1 MNPSTLTEI
10 TRLKMKTLA
19 VISHKGGTGKSTLA
33 IHLAVQAQ
41 SEGRDTLLV
50 DLDNQSS
57 TVAGWA
63 SIRTDKHPL
72 AVTAQVSDITELQLQ
87 AIDEGFDLLILD
99 CPPYL
104 NDDTDLIT
112 KLADFTILPTTPRF
126 ADICTLPREID
137 KIHQPFSVVLNSC
150 TPDSVGQTSFKT
162 AQVYQ
167 MLNDADIPV
176 SPVHITRLEAFTEAL
191 NYGQG
196 VAEFQSNGKVSKQ
209 IKEQLDWLY
218 TTA

>member
-1 MNPSTLTEI
+1 
-10 TRLKMKTLA
+10 MKTLA
-19 VISHKGGTGKSTLA
+19 VVSHKGGTGKSTLS

-41 SEGRDTLLV
+41 LEGRDTLLV
-50 DLDNQSS
+50 DLDHHSS
-57 TVAGWA
+57 TVAEWA

-72 AVTAQVSDITELQLQ
+72 AVTAKVSDITELQQQ
-87 AIDEGFDLLILD
+87 ATDEAFDLLILD

-112 KLADFTILPTTPRF
+112 KLADFTILPTSPRF
-126 ADICTLPREID
+126 ADICTLPRGIE

-150 TPDSVGQTSFKT
+150 TPDAVGQTSFKT

-167 MLNDADIPV
+167 MLNDSGIPV
-176 SPVHITRLEAFTEAL
+176 SPVHIIRLEAFTEAL
-191 NYGQG
+191 NYGHG
-196 VAEFQSNGKVSKQ
+196 VTEYQSNGKASKQ
-209 IKEQLDWLY
+209 IKMLLDWLY

>member
-1 MNPSTLTEI
+1 
-10 TRLKMKTLA
+10 MKTLA
-19 VISHKGGTGKSTLA
+19 VVSHKGGTGKSTLS

-41 SEGRDTLLV
+41 LEGRDTLLV
-50 DLDNQSS
+50 DLDHHSS
-57 TVAGWA
+57 TVAEWA

-72 AVTAQVSDITELQLQ
+72 AVTAKVSDITELQQQ
-87 AIDEGFDLLILD
+87 ATDEAFDLLVLD

-112 KLADFTILPTTPRF
+112 KLADFTILPTSPRF
-126 ADICTLPREID
+126 ADICTLPRGIE

-150 TPDSVGQTSFKT
+150 TPDAVGQTSFKT

-167 MLNDADIPV
+167 MLNDSGIPV
-176 SPVHITRLEAFTEAL
+176 SPVHIIRLEAFTEAL
-191 NYGQG
+191 NYGHG
-196 VAEFQSNGKVSKQ
+196 VTEYQSNGKASKQ
-209 IKEQLDWLY
+209 IKMLLDWLY

>member
-1 MNPSTLTEI
+1 
-10 TRLKMKTLA
+10 MKTLA
-19 VISHKGGTGKSTLA
+19 VVSHKGGTGKSTLS

-41 SEGRDTLLV
+41 LEGRDTLLV
-50 DLDNQSS
+50 DLDHHSS
-57 TVAGWA
+57 TVAEWA

-72 AVTAQVSDITELQLQ
+72 AVTAKVSDITELQQQ
-87 AIDEGFDLLILD
+87 ATDEAFDLLVLD

-112 KLADFTILPTTPRF
+112 KLADFTILPTSPRF
-126 ADICTLPREID
+126 ADICTLPRGIE

-150 TPDSVGQTSFKT
+150 TPDAVGQTSFKT

-167 MLNDADIPV
+167 MLNDSGITV
-176 SPVHITRLEAFTEAL
+176 SPVHIIRLEAFTEAL
-191 NYGQG
+191 NYGHG
-196 VAEFQSNGKVSKQ
+196 VTEYQSNGKASKQ
-209 IKEQLDWLY
+209 IKMLLDWLY

>member
-1 MNPSTLTEI
+1 
-10 TRLKMKTLA
+10 MKTL
-19 VISHKGGTGKSTLA
+19 VVVSHKGGTGKSTLS

-50 DLDNQSS
+50 DLDNHSS
-57 TVAGWA
+57 TVAERA

-72 AVTAQVSDITELQLQ
+72 VVTAKVSDITDLHQQ
-87 AIDEGFDLLILD
+87 ATDEGFDLLILD

-104 NDDTDLIT
+104 NDDTDQIT
-112 KLADFTILPTTPRF
+112 RLADYTILPTSPRF
-126 ADICTLPREID
+126 TDICTLPKNIE

-150 TPDSVGQTSFKT
+150 TPDPVGQISFKT

-167 MLNDADIPV
+167 VLNDSGTPV
-176 SPVHITRLEAFTEAL
+176 SPVHITRLEAFTDAL

-196 VAEFQSNGKVSKQ
+196 VTEYQSNSKASKQ
-209 IKEQLDWLY
+209 IKVLLDWLY
-218 TTA
+218 TIS

>member
-1 MNPSTLTEI
+1 
-10 TRLKMKTLA
+10 MKTLA
-19 VISHKGGTGKSTLA
+19 VVSHKGGTGKSTLS

-41 SEGRDTLLV
+41 LEGRDTLLV
-50 DLDNQSS
+50 DLDHHSS
-57 TVAGWA
+57 TVAEWA

-72 AVTAQVSDITELQLQ
+72 AVTAKVSDITELQQQ
-87 AIDEGFDLLILD
+87 ATDEAFDLLVLD

-112 KLADFTILPTTPRF
+112 KLADFTILPTSPRF
-126 ADICTLPREID
+126 ADICTLPRGIE

-150 TPDSVGQTSFKT
+150 TPDAVGQTSFKT

-167 MLNDADIPV
+167 MLNGSGIPV
-176 SPVHITRLEAFTEAL
+176 SPVHIIRLEAFTEAL
-191 NYGQG
+191 NYGHG
-196 VAEFQSNGKVSKQ
+196 VTEYQSNGKASKQ
-209 IKEQLDWLY
+209 IKMLLDWLY

>member
-1 MNPSTLTEI
+1 
-10 TRLKMKTLA
+10 MKTLA
-19 VISHKGGTGKSTLA
+19 VVSHKGGTGKSTLS

-57 TVAGWA
+57 TVAEWA

-72 AVTAQVSDITELQLQ
+72 AVTAQVSDITELQQQ
-87 AIDEGFDLLILD
+87 ATEEGFDLLILD

-104 NDDTDLIT
+104 NDDTGQIT
-112 KLADFTILPTTPRF
+112 KLADFTILPTSPRF
-126 ADICTLPREID
+126 ADICNLPRVIE
-137 KIHQPFSVVLNSC
+137 KIHQPYSVILNSC
-150 TPDSVGQTSFKT
+150 TPDAVNKTSFKT
-162 AQVYQ
+162 AQVFQ
-167 MLNDADIPV
+167 MLNDSDIPV

-196 VAEFQSNGKVSKQ
+196 ATEYQSNGKATKQ
-209 IKEQLDWLY
+209 VKTLLDWLY
-218 TTA
+218 TVA